1 MGAKGLQVREAEEDL
16 AGAGGDAC
24 LVLPAPHQC
33 DEPADKL
40 EYARAWVTISPSIN
54 QYGCCFTSAF

>member
-54 QYGCCFTSAF
+54 Q